1 MRLHIG
7 GVVRKE
13 GWTVL
18 NAQPGPH
25 VDIVGDFSYLSQ
37 IANGTLE
44 EVYASHVLEHLRY
57 ADELPQALAEIFR
70 ALRPGG
76 KLMAAVPD
84 LEVLCNLFIHPQSGP
99 RERWDIMRIIFGGQI
114 DAFDLHKAGLWT
126 DSFAAMLHAA
136 GFIGISRVESFGLF
150 QDASAATYGGV
161 PISLNL
167 EAHKPG

>member
-25 VDIVGDFSYLSQ
+25 VDVVGDFSYLAQ
-37 IANGTLE
+37 IGAGAVE

-70 ALRPGG
+70 ILRPAG

-84 LEVLCNLFIHPQSGP
+84 LEILCKLFIHPQSGP
-99 RERWDIMRIIFGGQI
+99 RERWDLMRIMFGGQI

-126 DSFAAMLHAA
+126 ENFGGMLHHA
-136 GFIGISRVESFGLF
+136 GFVDICRVESFGLF
-150 QDASAATYGGV
+150 QDASLVTYGGV
-161 PISLNL
+161 PISLNM
-167 EAHKPG
+167 EARKPA